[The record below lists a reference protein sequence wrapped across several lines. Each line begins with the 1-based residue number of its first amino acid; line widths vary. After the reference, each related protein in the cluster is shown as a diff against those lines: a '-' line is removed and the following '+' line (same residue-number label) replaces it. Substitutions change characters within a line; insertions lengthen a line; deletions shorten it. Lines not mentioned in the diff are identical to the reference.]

1 MEISSDVF
9 VIPLRN
15 QPPNRQRGSGELKLF
30 GRFNVQHSF
39 NNLHMVND
47 DLVLRQ
53 QTLTHA
59 LHHRFCINQEAS
71 FYRGF
76 AMGKDQEIFH
86 DLPEVAPL
94 CFGGQ
99 LLMEE
104 LIQSVIRLLSLKLV
118 ITLDELLQD
127 SIKGSLMYG
136 ARFHE
141 DLKNSVSS
149 WAPSPG
155 KGLIIFGYVSG
166 EDSEDRRS
174 AAFIQMDGTMQLSG
188 YISAFCTQGH

>member
-1 MEISSDVF
+1 
-9 VIPLRN
+9 
-15 QPPNRQRGSGELKLF
+15 
-30 GRFNVQHSF
+30 
-39 NNLHMVND
+39 MVND

-141 DLKNSVSS
+141 DLKNSGEIILCSWLALLGRALRQSSSETVLWLWLNCSFSVWVFLSVILKNSCCKKSNINHSDLLYHGCLHHYILSVSAS
-149 WAPSPG
+149 VLWWC
-155 KGLIIFGYVSG
+155 F
-166 EDSEDRRS
+166 
-174 AAFIQMDGTMQLSG
+174 
-188 YISAFCTQGH
+188 